1 VTAVRTLRCGRIS
14 RAVLLVV
21 IAALIPLPA
30 LAGEKDAPAKL
41 SDVQPLT
48 SGVLARELALP
59 PIEPPREPQS
69 WSGASDVSRPLST
82 AISRAVGRV
91 SRASQVRR
99 SEQAAAGTDSPT
111 FFKTPTGA
119 VVLAVM
125 IVGAGYAIYSAQ
137 HDRIHSPGKK

>member
-30 LAGEKDAPAKL
+30 LAGEKDL
-41 SDVQPLT
+41 SATISDLQPST
-48 SGVLARELALP
+48 PGVLARELALVP
-59 PIEPPREPQS
+59 TVLSREPQS
-69 WSGASDVSRPLST
+69 LSGASNVSRPLST
-82 AISRAVGRV
+82 ALSRAGGRL
-91 SRASQVRR
+91 SRSSTVRR
-99 SEQAAAGTDSPT
+99 SEQAAPGTDSPT

-125 IVGAGYAIYSAQ
+125 IVGVGYALYSAQ
-137 HDRIHSPGKK
+137 HDRINSPGKK

>member
-30 LAGEKDAPAKL
+30 LAGEKDAPTKL
-41 SDVQPLT
+41 SDEPST
-48 SGVLARELALP
+48 SGVLARELALVP
-59 PIEPPREPQS
+59 TVLSREPQS
-69 WSGASDVSRPLST
+69 LSGASNRSRPLST
-82 AISRAVGRV
+82 ALSRGVERV
-91 SRASQVRR
+91 SRASTVRR
-99 SEQAAAGTDSPT
+99 SEQAAPGTDSPT

-137 HDRIHSPGKK
+137 HDRIHSPGKE

>member
-1 VTAVRTLRCGRIS
+1 MTAVRTLRCGRIS

-21 IAALIPLPA
+21 IAVLIPLPA

-41 SDVQPLT
+41 SDVQPST
-48 SGVLARELALP
+48 SGVLARELALVP
-59 PIEPPREPQS
+59 TERSGDPQS
-69 WSGASDVSRPLST
+69 LSGASNRSRPLST
-82 AISRAVGRV
+82 ALSRGVERL
-91 SRASQVRR
+91 SRSSTVRR
-99 SEQAAAGTDSPT
+99 SEQAAPGTDSPT

-137 HDRIHSPGKK
+137 HDRVHSPGKK

>member
-41 SDVQPLT
+41 SDEPST
-48 SGVLARELALP
+48 SGVLARELALVP
-59 PIEPPREPQS
+59 TVLSREPQS
-69 WSGASDVSRPLST
+69 LSGASNRSRPLST
-82 AISRAVGRV
+82 ALSRGVERV
-91 SRASQVRR
+91 SRASTVRR
-99 SEQAAAGTDSPT
+99 SEQAAPGTDSPT

-137 HDRIHSPGKK
+137 HDRIHSPGKE